1 MSNSAHFLEILTPDQ
16 VRQIH
21 LTALRVLE
29 EVGLWLPNREVL
41 ELFDNAG
48 AHVDLNAQTVRMP
61 AHLVKA
67 CVQKI
72 PPRFTWYARDP
83 AYCLDMNGM
92 DTYFSAPDSAIN
104 VIDLEGRRRP
114 ATAKDGEAICRLC
127 DALPNLVI
135 TSTGVLPPGMPE
147 QVLVAWFTKTMYTQS
162 SKAVFGVSRSK
173 AISLLVLRMAK
184 AVADACDH
192 HLPNGELPLI
202 AVTNTV
208 SPLFNTPHQ
217 LEGMLEY
224 IRRGVPLLISPE
236 VQAGATGPA
245 TLAGT
250 LVQATAEFLAHAA
263 IAELM
268 TPGLPL
274 MYGCVSS
281 VFDMRKTMLAY
292 GAPEADLL
300 CIATAQMARYY
311 GIPSRGTG
319 GSSDANAL
327 GMQAG
332 VESLMS
338 NLACIMAGI
347 TYVCHAAGELENTL
361 AVSYEKTVIDDEIIG
376 MARRF
381 AKGIEVT
388 PETLAFDVIT
398 EVRPRGHFLDT
409 AHTVRHF
416 RAEQFLPDLLVRD
429 KYEVWE
435 AAGGKRAEERARDRV
450 HELLANHQPEPL
462 PEEVTRELEAI
473 CASARRSAG
482 VD

>member
-1 MSNSAHFLEILTPDQ
+1 MSNSGRFLELLTLDQ

-29 EVGLWLPNREVL
+29 EVGLWLPCREAL
-41 ELFDNAG
+41 ELLDDAG
-48 AHVDLNAQTVRMP
+48 AWVDFAAQTARIP
-61 AHLVKA
+61 AHLVEA
-67 CVQKI
+67 CLQRI

-83 AYCLDMNGM
+83 AYCLDMNGL
-92 DTYFSAPDSAIN
+92 DTYFGAPDSAIN

-114 ATAKDGEAICRLC
+114 GTVRDGEAICRLC
-127 DALPNLVI
+127 DALPNLAI
-135 TSTGVLPPGMPE
+135 TSTGVHPPKMPE
-147 QVLVAWFTKTMYTQS
+147 AMQVAWFTMTMYTQS
-162 SKAVFGVSRSK
+162 SKAVFGVSRNK
-173 AISLLVLRMAK
+173 AISLLVLRMAEV
-184 AVADACDH
+184 VADACDH
-192 HLPNGELPLI
+192 LPAGELPLM

-208 SPLFNTPHQ
+208 SPLYNAPHQ

-224 IRRGVPLLISPE
+224 VRRGVPLLISPE

-250 LVQATAEFLAHAA
+250 LVQATAEFLGHAT
-263 IAELM
+263 IAELL

-281 VFDMRKTMLAY
+281 VFDMKKMMLAY
-292 GAPEADLL
+292 GAPAADLL

-338 NLACIMAGI
+338 NLACVVAGI
-347 TYVCHAAGELENTL
+347 TYVCHAAGELQNTL
-361 AVSYEKTVIDDEIIG
+361 AVSYEKTVLDDEIIG

-388 PETLAFDVIT
+388 PETLAFDVIK
-398 EVRPRGHFLDT
+398 EVGPRGHYLGTD
-409 AHTVRHF
+409 HTRRHF
-416 RAEQFLPDLLVRD
+416 RTEQFLPDLLVRD
-429 KYEVWE
+429 KYGVWE

-450 HELLANHQPEPL
+450 HKLLAEHQPKPL
-462 PEEVTRELEAI
+462 PGEVIRELESVYT
-473 CASARRSAG
+473 SAKRSAG
-482 VD
+482 VE